1 MSSETEAFT
10 ALNLPQAVQAQVLK
24 LLSQIGRAQ
33 TADDLFRAS
42 DRAEGFVLGLETA
55 KALNAGSIEVLY
67 KAFDDA
73 ATARRLEHAQ

>member
-1 MSSETEAFT
+1 MAVTDDVT
-10 ALNLPQAVQAQVLK
+10 AMNLPHAVQAQVLK
-24 LLSQIGRAQ
+24 LLAQIARAQ

-55 KALNAGSIEVLY
+55 KALIPGSTEALY

-73 ATARRLEHAQ
+73 ATARRSEHEQ

>member
-1 MSSETEAFT
+1 MAVTDDVT
-10 ALNLPQAVQAQVLK
+10 AMKLPHAVQVQVLK
-24 LLSQIGRAQ
+24 LLAQIGRAQ

>member
-24 LLSQIGRAQ
+24 LLAQIGRAQ

-42 DRAEGFVLGLETA
+42 DRAEGFVLGLERV
-55 KALNAGSIEVLY
+55 KVLNAASIEGLY
-67 KAFDDA
+67 KIFEAA
-73 ATARRLEHAQ
+73 ATARRQEHEQ

>member
-1 MSSETEAFT
+1 MAVTDEIT
-10 ALNLPQAVQAQVLK
+10 AMNLPNAVQAQVLK
-24 LLSQIGRAQ
+24 LLSQIARAQ

-55 KALNAGSIEVLY
+55 KALNAGSIEGLY

-73 ATARRLEHAQ
+73 ATARRLEHER

>member
-1 MSSETEAFT
+1 MAVTDDVNAMI
-10 ALNLPQAVQAQVLK
+10 LPHAVQVQVLK
-24 LLSQIGRAQ
+24 LLAQIDRAQ

-55 KALNAGSIEVLY
+55 KALNAWTIEALY

-73 ATARRLEHAQ
+73 STARRLEHAH

>member
-1 MSSETEAFT
+1 MAVTDEVT
-10 ALNLPQAVQAQVLK
+10 AMILPHAVQVQVLK
-24 LLSQIGRAQ
+24 LLAQIERAQ
-33 TADDLFRAS
+33 TADDLSRAG